1 MKFILAKEYLYWWP
15 IKIELPDPT
24 NPGKW
29 KTMSYTHQFAGVDE
43 DAAIALGKEIEALPT
58 QEERKTREHDLLI
71 QATRGWRDVVDED
84 GNEVEYSE
92 EVFRQAL
99 QQTWYRVALYSAYAN
114 SLASP
119 AARKG
124 N

>member
-1 MKFILAKEYLYWWP
+1 MKFVLVKEYVYWWP
-15 IKIELPDPT
+15 VKIELPDPE

-29 KTMSYTHQFAGVDE
+29 KIMSYTHQFVGVDE
-43 DAAIALGKEIEALPT
+43 DEAIALGKEIEALATP
-58 QEERKTREHDLLI
+58 EEKKAREHDLLI
-71 QATRGWRDVVDED
+71 KASRGWRDVVDEER
-84 GNEVEYSE
+84 NPVEYSE

-99 QQTWYRVALYSAYAN
+99 QQTWYRVGLYSAYAN